1 MNKRSLVLSLAAG
14 LAGGL
19 ISTYVSPQL
28 AHAQSEAPSEI
39 RAQSF
44 TLVNQNGVSFGTFS
58 FDAQGR
64 PRILL
69 RDEAGH
75 EIWSVVGDHNSWHN
89 SRLDRK

>member
-1 MNKRSLVLSLAAG
+1 MNKWNLVLSLAAG
-14 LAGGL
+14 LAGGVV
-19 ISTYVSPQL
+19 STYLSPQL
-28 AHAQSEAPSEI
+28 AHAQSQPPTEI

-44 TLVNQNGVSFGTFS
+44 TLVNQEGVSFGTFS

-75 EIWSVVGDHNSWHN
+75 EIWSVVGDHNNWHN